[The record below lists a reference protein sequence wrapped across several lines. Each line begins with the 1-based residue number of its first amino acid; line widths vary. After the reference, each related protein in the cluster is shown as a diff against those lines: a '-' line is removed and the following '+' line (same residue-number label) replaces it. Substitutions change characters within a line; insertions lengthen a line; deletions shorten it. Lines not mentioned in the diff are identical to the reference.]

1 MARSQPPGPP
11 ADTGRNAPLKTPT
24 TVDVAVAVL
33 WRPMAGS
40 GAEILLTRRPW
51 GTHLA
56 GCWELPGG
64 KLSASE
70 TPEAALRREL
80 LEEIGLEVG
89 PLEPLLS
96 HQHRYPDRTVRLH
109 AMVVQVP
116 TDCPISGGVEHRWV
130 CLPELPAC
138 DLPPANG
145 PITEALL
152 ERLRNR

>member
-1 MARSQPPGPP
+1 MARSQPPGRPG
-11 ADTGRNAPLKTPT
+11 DTGLNTPRKTPS

-33 WRPMAGS
+33 WRAMAGS
-40 GAEILLTRRPW
+40 GAEILLTRRPS

-64 KLSASE
+64 KLSAGE

-109 AMVVQVP
+109 TMVVQVP
-116 TDCPISGGVEHRWV
+116 TRCPLSCGVEHRWV
-130 CLPELPAC
+130 HLPELPAC

-152 ERLRNR
+152 ERLRNC

>member
-1 MARSQPPGPP
+1 MATSQPPGRPT
-11 ADTGRNAPLKTPT
+11 DTDRNTPLKIPS

-40 GAEILLTRRPW
+40 GSEILLTRRPR

-64 KLSASE
+64 KLAAGE

-116 TDCPISGGVEHRWV
+116 TECPLSGEVEHRWV
-130 CLPELPAC
+130 HLPELPAC

-152 ERLRNR
+152 ERLRHR